1 MGFSESSVDKESACN
16 VGNPGSIPGSGRPA
30 REGIGYP
37 LQDSWASIMAQLVK
51 NLPAKQETW
60 VWSLG
65 WEDPLEKERLRIP
78 VFWPGEFHGLYSLW
92 GHKESD
98 MTERLSLSLFNSDTD
113 HVVSVNVGR
122 LDLEKTYCRQQK

>member
-51 NLPAKQETW
+51 NLPAMGETW
-60 VWSLG
+60 AQSLG
-65 WEDPLEKERLRIP
+65 WEDPLERLPTP
-78 VFWPGEFHGLYSLW
+78 VVWPGESHRLYSPW
-92 GHKESD
+92 GHKE
-98 MTERLSLSLFNSDTD
+98 
-113 HVVSVNVGR
+113 
-122 LDLEKTYCRQQK
+122 LDRIE